1 MVLQERSKIAAG
13 PANQRTARSVLASL
27 HLAPL
32 PFTVIPPMSI
42 YSISPLTFGGVRTYP
57 LSSRKSK
64 VSVRDFAK
72 PPASGTSLTK
82 FLDSLPAFLAAN
94 DLRQL
99 LAAMH
104 RARRQ
109 RAPILWGIG
118 GHVIKVGLGPVLI
131 DLMRRG
137 FVSGIA
143 MNGAALVHDFEIALA
158 GNTSED
164 VEAGLGA
171 GQFGMAA
178 ETGEYVNECSKL
190 AARLHIGYGEA
201 AGQFLT
207 SGILE
212 VKHAASSILVA
223 AYKNRIPVTVHL
235 AVGTDIPHMHPAAD
249 GPCLGAATF
258 LDFRLFCAL
267 VKQMHPGGVYLNW
280 GSAVLLPEVFLK
292 AVSVVRN
299 LRVPLQPITTANFD
313 FIQHYRPLQNV
324 VKRPTQSEH
333 RGRKTE
339 SRGYAITGH
348 HELLMPLV
356 AAALAA
362 GWPKASRAGKR

>member
-1 MVLQERSKIAAG
+1 M
-13 PANQRTARSVLASL
+13 SV
-27 HLAPL
+27 
-32 PFTVIPPMSI
+32 
-42 YSISPLTFGGVRTYP
+42 YSTSPLTFGAVRTYP
-57 LSSRKSK
+57 LASRKSK
-64 VSVRDFAK
+64 VSVRDFAS
-72 PPASGTSLTK
+72 PAAPNTSLTK
-82 FLDSLPAFLAAN
+82 FLDSLPNILAAQ
-94 DLRQL
+94 DLRDL
-99 LAAMH
+99 LSAIH
-104 RARRQ
+104 RARKR
-109 RAPILWGIG
+109 RAAILWGIG
-118 GHVIKVGLGPVLI
+118 GHVIKVGLGPLLI

-143 MNGAALVHDFEIALA
+143 MNGAALIHDFEIALA

-164 VEAGLGA
+164 VDAGLGE
-171 GQFGMAA
+171 GRFGMAG
-178 ETGEYVNECSKL
+178 ETGEYVNEFSKL
-190 AARLHIGYGEA
+190 ASRLHIGYGEA

-207 SGILE
+207 SGILNA
-212 VKHAASSILVA
+212 KHAPSSVLVS
-223 AYKNRIPVTVHL
+223 AYKHRIPVTVHL
-235 AVGTDIPHMHPAAD
+235 AIGTDIPHMHPAAD

-299 LRVPLQPITTANFD
+299 LGVPLAPITTANFD

-324 VKRPTQSEH
+324 VMRPTVSE
-333 RGRKTE
+333 RGGRKSA

-356 AAALAA
+356 ASALAA
-362 GWPKASRAGKR
+362 GWPRNLRQGHR